1 MERDMVVA
9 HVSDIHFGR
18 LSTEYIVSALIEDIE
33 THDPTLVVVSGDLT
47 QRARVS
53 QFRAAAEMISKIEA
67 PVMVVPGNHDIPAW
81 YRPWTR
87 LTDPVGRYVR
97 YITAE
102 LQPTFE
108 TDALAVAGIN
118 TAHGLTIKGGRI
130 RDEHASF
137 LRGFFRQAAPGA
149 FKILVLHHHL
159 VKMERLGIHDVARSA
174 RSAIDVIGEEEVDLV
189 LCGHLHI
196 SSVQSFPV
204 HGGRHHMVVASAGTA
219 TSSRGRG
226 KDRRENLYNIVRI
239 SPEHFVVEERGMA
252 WEGGNFEFVRE
263 HPFSRD

>member
-1 MERDMVVA
+1 MVVA

-18 LSTEYIVSALIEDIE
+18 LSTENIVGALLADIDD
-33 THDPTLVVVSGDLT
+33 HDPSLVVMSGDLT

-53 QFRAAAEMISKIEA
+53 QFQAAAEMISQLKA

-81 YRPWTR
+81 YRPYTR
-87 LTDPVGRYVR
+87 LFNPVGRYVR
-97 YITAE
+97 YITPE
-102 LQPTFE
+102 LQPTFQS
-108 TDALAVAGIN
+108 DKLAVAGIN

-130 RDEHASF
+130 RDEQAAF
-137 LRGFFRQAAPGA
+137 LRGFFHQVAPRA

-159 VKMERLGIHDVARSA
+159 VKMAKLGVHDVARSA
-174 RSAIDVIGEEEVDLV
+174 RSALDVIGEEEVDLV

-204 HGGRHHMVVASAGTA
+204 HGGKHHMVVASAGTA

-226 KDRRENLYNIVRI
+226 KDRRENFYNIVHI
-239 SPEHFVVEERGMA
+239 ADDHFVVEERAMA
-252 WEGGNFEFVRE
+252 DDGKTFTFVRE

>member
-1 MERDMVVA
+1 MVVA

-18 LSTEYIVSALIEDIE
+18 LSTEDIVSALIEDIE
-33 THDPTLVVVSGDLT
+33 AHSPALVVVSGDLT
-47 QRARVS
+47 QRARKS
-53 QFRAAAEMISKIEA
+53 QFRAAAEMIARLSA

-81 YRPWTR
+81 YRPLSR
-87 LTDPVGRYVR
+87 IFNPVGRYSR

-102 LQPTFE
+102 LEPTFE
-108 TDALAVAGIN
+108 NEELAVAGIN

-137 LRGFFRQAAPGA
+137 LRGFFRQVKPGA

-159 VKMERLGIHDVARSA
+159 VKMERLGFHDVAKSA
-174 RSAIDVIGEEEVDLV
+174 KGAIDVIGEEEVDLV

-196 SSVQSFPV
+196 SSIQSFPV
-204 HGGRHHMVVASAGTA
+204 HDGKHHMVVASAGTA

-226 KDRRENLYNIVRI
+226 QDRKENLYNIVRI
-239 SPEHFVVEERGMA
+239 GPEHFVVEERGMS
-252 WEGGNFEFVRE
+252 WEGGKFEFVRE